1 MASNWSEPWRK
12 LYADELLNRTPIRV
26 GIETTVFLLI
36 NCLSLFGNILI
47 CFVIIQTNGLRR
59 NTTNVLIVG
68 LAVSDILQALFGMPL
83 TCGVL
88 LTGKWIFG
96 EFLCKVQGFWLLFLG
111 FVSLHSMALTAL
123 NRYFCVVRPE
133 MYRRLCTRKASLI
146 KLSVVW
152 VFALASVAIPQF
164 SKNISFRF
172 QANRAACFITLVD
185 FTENMVYT
193 VFSLVVF
200 IAPTLGIIVG
210 CYTKVYMVIRQHKR
224 RLRPAATN
232 YLNRSSN
239 NLQLPQSTQRRRLS
253 SARNRIIS
261 LEEIR
266 ATNMLF
272 AIVLGF
278 GSCWIPSILV
288 ELVDSALPGGVVPR
302 ELYVTYIFLAF
313 LSCAINPILYSIMS
327 RTFRRA
333 TMHALRSCC
342 ILGAVDDPTPFSAEP
357 RPRPSIRINGIARKQ
372 ENV

>member
-1 MASNWSEPWRK
+1 
-12 LYADELLNRTPIRV
+12 
-26 GIETTVFLLI
+26 
-36 NCLSLFGNILI
+36 LSLFGNILI

-68 LAVSDILQALFGMPL
+68 LAVSDILQALLGMPL

-185 FTENMVYT
+185 FTVNMVYT

-224 RLRPAATN
+224 RLRPAATV
-232 YLNRSSN
+232 
-239 NLQLPQSTQRRRLS
+239 T
-253 SARNRIIS
+253 RNRIIS

-288 ELVDSALPGGVVPR
+288 ELVDSSLPGGVVPR

-327 RTFRRA
+327 RSFRRA

-342 ILGAVDDPTPFSAEP
+342 ILGAVDD
-357 RPRPSIRINGIARKQ
+357 
-372 ENV
+372 